1 MTSDASNNYLAL
13 IGRILPE
20 SNEGRLKIQIAANII
35 LEIKK
40 DSISSAEELID
51 PDTGI
56 AVTKITLLPGEDK
69 NLLFLPDESFSSATT
84 ILPYA
89 LKGEKD
95 EVLKPLS
102 ELVAGGFVSL
112 SYSPENLHRNLE
124 SRTKTDCTG
133 TRDSTCYN
141 PILGLVVDDNTTYHD
156 LNDD

>member
-1 MTSDASNNYLAL
+1 MTSDASDNYLAL

-20 SNEGRLKIQIAANII
+20 TSEGRVRIQVAANII

-95 EVLKPLS
+95 EALKPLS
-102 ELVAGGFVSL
+102 ELAAGGFVSL
-112 SYSPENLHRNLE
+112 SYSPESLHRNLE
-124 SRTKTDCTG
+124 SRTKTDCIG
-133 TRDSTCYN
+133 TRDSTSYN

-156 LNDD
+156 RNDD